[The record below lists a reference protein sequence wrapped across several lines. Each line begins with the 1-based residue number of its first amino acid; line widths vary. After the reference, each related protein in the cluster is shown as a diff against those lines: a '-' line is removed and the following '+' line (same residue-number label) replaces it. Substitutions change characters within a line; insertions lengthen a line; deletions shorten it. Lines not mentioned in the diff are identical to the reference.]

1 MDEKKTIG
9 HDAVNHPRH
18 YTQGGVECIDAIQAA
33 VNNLVGPEA
42 WLTGSAIKYLWR
54 WKMKNGLEDL
64 QKAQFY
70 LDRLIKLVDE
80 DETRRKVDAMRM
92 EADMEDFNAALA
104 LGESETPQYR

>member
-42 WLTGSAIKYLWR
+42 WLTGSVIKYLWR
-54 WKMKNGLEDL
+54 WRLKNGLEDL
-64 QKAQFY
+64 QKAKFY
-70 LDRLIKLVDE
+70 LDRLINLVDNE
-80 DETRRKVDAMRM
+80 ETKRKIDEARLYKDFEALQSSLDNADETHKY
-92 EADMEDFNAALA
+92 F
-104 LGESETPQYR
+104 